1 VLYAGAALDEV
12 LLPRIVLAAAL
23 DKLKDN
29 AGVEVDVATLVV
41 NNGLSDP
48 ELNDVTVPP
57 VPVADKVP
65 PEKLTPVPMV
75 TFENPPAPLP

>member
-1 VLYAGAALDEV
+1 MLYAGAALDEV
-12 LLPRIVLAAAL
+12 LLPKIVLAAAL

-29 AGVEVDVATLVV
+29 AGVVVFVATLVL
-41 NNGLSDP
+41 NNGLKLP
-48 ELNDVTVPP
+48 AVNCVTVPP